1 MVGGVF
7 SELSSMISCSVVF
20 VAGEK
25 IGDGDTPVPTLTTG
39 LVTAE
44 QGALSV
50 DAGVL
55 RRCEAEKDLIESG
68 RLDISVFL
76 DGRLDIHPSW
86 VRRDGQSFVDIV
98 GFVGPVRLPFP
109 LCRLVKNRVAVMSRT
124 RFFRL

>member
-1 MVGGVF
+1 
-7 SELSSMISCSVVF
+7 MISCSVVF

-25 IGDGDTPVPTLTTG
+25 SGDGDTPVPTLTTG

-109 LCRLVKNRVAVMSRT
+109 LCLLVKNRVAGMSRA